1 MNKEIKKKKQTN
13 LYWSLSPTSHLEQF
27 HRNITF
33 IVQSRLEESSRRKG
47 NRHRIALETTELSPE
62 ASEVLQ
68 QVHDPLLLA
77 LTELL
82 VLPIPDVLC
91 ILCRR
96 ESSRNTGCECYTRQ

>member
-1 MNKEIKKKKQTN
+1 M
-13 LYWSLSPTSHLEQF
+13 
-27 HRNITF
+27 
-33 IVQSRLEESSRRKG
+33 QSRLEESSRRKG

>member
-1 MNKEIKKKKQTN
+1 M
-13 LYWSLSPTSHLEQF
+13 
-27 HRNITF
+27 
-33 IVQSRLEESSRRKG
+33 QSRLEESSRRRG

-96 ESSRNTGCECYTRQ
+96 EKAAETQAVSAIPGSDGQLLLWNLCAPHTTEWEFM